1 MNALSD
7 VKPLFLAG
15 ELSNNVSEVLL
26 LVGERGCTGL
36 VDTIG
41 PAVMTELVGVV
52 AFVGVTGLAGVNG
65 MLPKELRVDCLRL
78 ALLRLGDI

>member
-1 MNALSD
+1 
-7 VKPLFLAG
+7 
-15 ELSNNVSEVLL
+15 
-26 LVGERGCTGL
+26 
-36 VDTIG
+36 
-41 PAVMTELVGVV
+41 MTELVGVV